1 MLQQCNRTPERR
13 GLAVLFRGKKIH
25 FLFWRLVFN
34 IQPVTI
40 EMFKREIAAAMKAYE
55 KYVICVD
62 KTPADFEASLQSL
75 IKKAIAAYESRGP
88 GMRHGIALDKFVTII
103 LSQSDEERP
112 MCGIYFNLHSPY
124 QKNAL
129 PKTVNELK
137 IKN

>member
-1 MLQQCNRTPERR
+1 L
-13 GLAVLFRGKKIH
+13 IYISH
-25 FLFWRLVFN
+25 
-34 IQPVTI
+34 VTI
-40 EMFKREIAAAMKAYE
+40 DTFKREIAAAVKAYD

-62 KTPADFEASLQSL
+62 KTPEDFETSLQSL
-75 IKKAIAAYESRGP
+75 TKKAITAYENRGP
-88 GMRHGIALDKFVTII
+88 GMRHGIALDKFVTVI

-137 IKN
+137 IKS

>member
-1 MLQQCNRTPERR
+1 M
-13 GLAVLFRGKKIH
+13 
-25 FLFWRLVFN
+25 
-34 IQPVTI
+34 
-40 EMFKREIAAAMKAYE
+40 AAAIKAYD
-55 KYVICVD
+55 KYVVCVD

-75 IKKAIAAYESRGP
+75 AKKAIAAYESRGP

-129 PKTVNELK
+129 PKTVDEVK
-137 IKN
+137 VKN